1 MNCPACNSRTK
12 RLRVHDD
19 VPFAYHECCECG
31 WDDYDE
37 RAVEAQRLVAIDED
51 DSLGDDDELEED
63 C

>member
-37 RAVEAQRLVAIDED
+37 QATLAARLEI
-51 DSLGDDDELEED
+51 GDDDDGLEED